1 MTQTHD
7 VIFSVEFRGSA
18 GASAPVPYSAGDKAS
33 YVAAGTCQAGVALE
47 GASDSGVIMVPTDAG
62 IYELCYQSTGKS
74 PAVQTGQV
82 LKVLADYSPSM
93 TGVTPSMADSAWGI
107 DYSALM
113 SGKSKE
119 VIHGLDKIIR
129 YGATDPYTDA
139 TVTWLKNYHSQ
150 LAAGLPASAT
160 QLQRIDESASL
171 MFVGLAAK

>member
-1 MTQTHD
+1 MTQTNE
-7 VIFSVEFRGSA
+7 VIVSGKKPMSISGST
-18 GASAPVPYSAGDKAS
+18 PVPYSAGDKAS

-47 GASDSGVIMVPTDAG
+47 DAFDTGMIMVPSDAG

-82 LKVLADYSPSM
+82 LKVLADYSPSQ
-93 TGVTPSMADSAWGI
+93 TGVTPSMSDSAWGI

-139 TVTWLKNYHSQ
+139 TVTWLKNYHNQ
-150 LAAGLPASAT
+150 VAAGLPASGT
-160 QLQRIDESASL
+160 QLRRIDESASL